1 MNSLLRT
8 ILAPITALLA
18 AFCLAA
24 AAASFVLVTRE
35 ANKFLDAQLQEIA
48 INTSKTTPM
57 DVETGD
63 EDRLVVRVWDR
74 SGAIVYRGGP
84 SVDIPWTHQPGLADA
99 VVDGQMWR
107 VYRWSTAHH
116 NALIAQAW
124 SARREIAAFA
134 AKGAALPLLLA
145 VPLAWLL
152 IRWSIGRTLREFHR
166 LSSAIGNR
174 SLEVRESLQP
184 KDIPTEIVP
193 LIAAINQLVE
203 RYRQALETQRRF
215 VADAAHELR
224 TPLAA
229 LQIQT
234 DNLLAS
240 DLSKQSRELAN
251 ELGDGVR
258 RSSHLA
264 HQLLEMARSEG
275 SPAVCNR
282 TIDLAALITSILT
295 EFVTLACASGIHL
308 ERDIVNPASVD
319 SDDTAVRKILS
330 ILIDNA
336 ICYSSRDSV
345 VTVKLSLIENQPR
358 IDVMDSGAGIPID
371 ALPFI
376 YDRFYRGASQEIE
389 GSGLGLAIAKAAADR
404 NNIRLLHQ
412 RRTDVQ
418 GTVATMVFNQCSA
431 ELELSDLS
439 VSAVDSSFGT
449 G

>member
-1 MNSLLRT
+1 
-8 ILAPITALLA
+8 
-18 AFCLAA
+18 
-24 AAASFVLVTRE
+24 
-35 ANKFLDAQLQEIA
+35 
-48 INTSKTTPM
+48 
-57 DVETGD
+57 
-63 EDRLVVRVWDR
+63 
-74 SGAIVYRGGP
+74 
-84 SVDIPWTHQPGLADA
+84 
-99 VVDGQMWR
+99 
-107 VYRWSTAHH
+107 
-116 NALIAQAW
+116 
-124 SARREIAAFA
+124 
-134 AKGAALPLLLA
+134 
-145 VPLAWLL
+145 
-152 IRWSIGRTLREFHR
+152 
-166 LSSAIGNR
+166 
-174 SLEVRESLQP
+174 VRESLQP

>member
-1 MNSLLRT
+1 
-8 ILAPITALLA
+8 
-18 AFCLAA
+18 
-24 AAASFVLVTRE
+24 
-35 ANKFLDAQLQEIA
+35 
-48 INTSKTTPM
+48 
-57 DVETGD
+57 
-63 EDRLVVRVWDR
+63 
-74 SGAIVYRGGP
+74 
-84 SVDIPWTHQPGLADA
+84 
-99 VVDGQMWR
+99 MWR
-107 VYRWSTAHH
+107 VYRWSNAHH
-116 NALIAQAW
+116 NVLIAQAR

-134 AKGAALPLLLA
+134 ATGAALPLLLA

-184 KDIPTEIVP
+184 KDIPTAIVP
-193 LIAAINQLVE
+193 IIAAIQSTC
-203 RYRQALETQRRF
+203 RALSSGIGNPATFCCRRSS
-215 VADAAHELR
+215 R
-224 TPLAA
+224 TPDTPCSAA
-229 LQIQT
+229 NQT

-295 EFVTLACASGIHL
+295 EFVTSACANGIHL

-319 SDDTAVRKILS
+319 ADDIAVRKVLS

-389 GSGLGLAIAKAAADR
+389 GSGLGLAIAKTAADR
-404 NNIRLLHQ
+404 NNIRLFHQ
-412 RRTDVQ
+412 RRTDVE
-418 GTVATMVFNQCSA
+418 GTIATMIFNQCSA
-431 ELELSDLS
+431 EARYLELSDLTVCTVAALS
-439 VSAVDSSFGT
+439 EPDSKVVCMAKSFRRIYYFILRPARICPT